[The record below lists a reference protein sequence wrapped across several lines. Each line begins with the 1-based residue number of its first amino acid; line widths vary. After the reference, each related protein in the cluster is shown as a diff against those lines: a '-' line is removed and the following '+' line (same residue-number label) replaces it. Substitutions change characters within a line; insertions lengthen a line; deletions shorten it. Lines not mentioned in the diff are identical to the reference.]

1 MTNISPSYFHVLAK
15 PTGAVCNLDC
25 KYCFFL
31 SKEMLYPGSRFRM
44 ADKLLEEYIKQMIE
58 SQKVPEVN
66 ISWQGG
72 EPTMM
77 GLDFFK
83 KSIKLEKKYQKPG
96 TTILNTM
103 QTNGILINEEWCR
116 FFKENNFLVGLS
128 IDGPKELHDFY
139 RVDKSGHGSFDK
151 VVKAARLMQ
160 KYDVDF
166 NVLTTV
172 HAGNS
177 SNPLEVYRFF
187 RDDLKV
193 KYIQLIPIVERDN
206 ETGYQEGNKVTD
218 RSVSAEQW
226 GNFLI
231 TIFDEWVKTDVGE
244 VYIQMFDAALASWY
258 GIAPAMCVFSEKCGL
273 APTMEHNGDFYSCD
287 HFVEPGFLLGN
298 ILKTN
303 MVDLVSSDKQVKFG
317 NDKFDMLPKNCL
329 ECKVLFACHG
339 ECPKN
344 RFIKTPGGEEG
355 LNYLC
360 AGYKAF
366 FIHINET
373 MKIMAGLLRKGR
385 FADEIMQMQAYE
397 KGKFI
402 LEESRIK

>member
-1 MTNISPSYFHVLAK
+1 MTKITPSYFHVLAK
-15 PTGAVCNLDC
+15 PTGAICNLDC

-44 ADKLLEEYIKQMIE
+44 ADKLLDEYIKQMID

-83 KSIKLEKKYQKPG
+83 KSIELEKKYQKPG
-96 TTILNTM
+96 TTIVNTI
-103 QTNGILINEEWCR
+103 QTNGILINDEWCK

-128 IDGPKELHDFY
+128 IDGPKELHDSY
-139 RVDKSGHGSFDK
+139 RVDKAGHGSFDK

-172 HAGNS
+172 HAHNAAY
-177 SNPLEVYRFF
+177 PLEVYRFF
-187 RDDLKV
+187 RDELKV

-206 ETGYQEGNKVTD
+206 ETGYQEGNEVTD
-218 RSVSAEQW
+218 RSVTAEQW

-231 TIFDEWVKTDVGE
+231 TIFDEWVKTDVGD
-244 VYIQMFDAALASWY
+244 VYIQMFDAALAAWY
-258 GIAPAMCVFSEKCGL
+258 GIAPSMCIFAEKCGL
-273 APTMEHNGDFYSCD
+273 APTMEHNGDLYSCD
-287 HFVEPGFLLGN
+287 HFVEPNFLLGN
-298 ILKTN
+298 ILKTK
-303 MVDLVSSDKQVKFG
+303 MVDMVSSDKQVKFG
-317 NDKFDMLPKNCL
+317 SDKFDTLPKHCL
-329 ECKVLFACHG
+329 DCKVLFACHG

-366 FIHINET
+366 FIHINDT
-373 MKIMAGLLRKGR
+373 MTIMARLLRKGR
-385 FADEIMQMQAYE
+385 FADEIMQMPIDE
-397 KGKFI
+397 KVKFM
-402 LEESRIK
+402 LEKAK

>member
-1 MTNISPSYFHVLAK
+1 MTDIKPSYFHVLAK
-15 PTGAVCNLDC
+15 PTGAICNLDC

-96 TTILNTM
+96 TTILNTI
-103 QTNGILINEEWCR
+103 QTNGILINEEWCK

-139 RVDKSGHGSFDK
+139 RVDKGGHGSFDK

-160 KYDVDF
+160 KFDVDF
-166 NVLTTV
+166 NVLATV
-172 HAGNS
+172 HAHNAAY
-177 SNPLEVYRFF
+177 PLEVYRFF
-187 RDDLKV
+187 RDELKV

-206 ETGYQEGNKVTD
+206 ETGFQEGNNVTD
-218 RSVSAEQW
+218 RSVTAEQW

-231 TIFDEWVKTDVGE
+231 AVFDEWVKTDVGE

-258 GIAPAMCVFSEKCGL
+258 GIAPAMCIFSEKCGL

-317 NDKFDMLPKNCL
+317 SDKLDMLPKECL
-329 ECKVLFACHG
+329 DCKVLFACHG
-339 ECPKN
+339 ECPKI
-344 RFIKTPGGEEG
+344 RFIKTHDGEEG

-366 FIHINET
+366 FTHINDT

-385 FADEIMQMQAYE
+385 FADEIMNMPIDE
-397 KGKFI
+397 KEKFI
-402 LEESRIK
+402 HENMIK

>member
-1 MTNISPSYFHVLAK
+1 MTDIKPSYFHVLAK

-44 ADKLLEEYIKQMIE
+44 ADKLLDEYIKQMIE

-83 KSIKLEKKYQKPG
+83 KSIDLEKKYQKPG
-96 TTILNTM
+96 TTILNTI
-103 QTNGILINEEWCR
+103 QTNGILINDDWCR

-128 IDGPKELHDFY
+128 IDGPQELHDYY
-139 RVDKSGHGSFDK
+139 RVDKGGHGTFDK

-160 KYDVDF
+160 KYEVDF
-166 NVLTTV
+166 NMLTTV
-172 HAGNS
+172 HAHNADH
-177 SNPLEVYRFF
+177 PLEVYRFF
-187 RDDLKV
+187 RDELKA

-206 ETGYQEGNKVTD
+206 DTGYQEGNKVTD
-218 RSVSAEQW
+218 RSVTAEQW

-231 TIFDEWVKTDVGE
+231 TIFDEWVKTDVGD

-258 GIAPAMCVFSEKCGL
+258 GISPAMCIFSEKCGL
-273 APTMEHNGDFYSCD
+273 ALTMEHNGDLYSCD
-287 HFVEPGFLLGN
+287 HFVEPDFLLGN
-298 ILKTN
+298 ILKN
-303 MVDLVSSDKQVKFG
+303 KMVDLVSSEKQVKFG
-317 NDKFDMLPKNCL
+317 SDKFDMLPKNCL
-329 ECKVLFACHG
+329 DCKVLFACHG

-344 RFIKTPGGEEG
+344 RFIKTTDGEEG

-360 AGYKAF
+360 DGYKTF
-366 FIHINET
+366 FIHINDT
-373 MKIMAGLLRKGR
+373 MTIMAGLLRKGR
-385 FADEIMQMQAYE
+385 YADEIMQMSVDE
-397 KGKFI
+397 KVHFM
-402 LEESRIK
+402 LEKA